1 MFLLFLENRYKV
13 CLHAVIQMQE
23 RSTLLVM
30 EPMRKFAYS
39 CFDLVEGRYDYM
51 VMHQICN
58 RASFDEVG
66 RSRGVCSAVAS
77 KFQKNPEPKMLASVT
92 YFVKAEAL
100 KICPKNQIPL
110 FSAISCFSDQDL
122 NWILKGG
129 KKITDWGFGR
139 NVKVYFPNIFTP
151 CSNSFVQN
159 S

>member
-1 MFLLFLENRYKV
+1 MFLLFLENRYKF
-13 CLHAVIQMQE
+13 CLHAVIWMQE
-23 RSTLLVM
+23 RWTILVM

-66 RSRGVCSAVAS
+66 RSRGVQLQPSFKKILSPRCLHLSHTSS
-77 KFQKNPEPKMLASVT
+77 KQRRWK
-92 YFVKAEAL
+92 FV
-100 KICPKNQIPL
+100 PKNQIPG
-110 FSAISCFSDQDL
+110 FSASSCFSDQDL
-122 NWILKGG
+122 NWTLKGG

-139 NVKVYFPNIFTP
+139 HVKVYFPNVFTP